1 MKADKG
7 AAASG
12 FCPSP
17 PQGFPSQSLQ
27 FTLKKKKKKRKG
39 GKKHLRKVTDNYQ
52 NKTKNHTKSKP
63 FSRLPSLLPPTQH
76 SSLFAFV
83 NILSA
88 TSPPGDR
95 V

>member
-17 PQGFPSQSLQ
+17 PPGISKPKPAIYL
-27 FTLKKKKKKRKG
+27 KKKKRKRG
-39 GKKHLRKVTDNYQ
+39 EKHLRKVTDNYQ

-88 TSPPGDR
+88 TSPPEER